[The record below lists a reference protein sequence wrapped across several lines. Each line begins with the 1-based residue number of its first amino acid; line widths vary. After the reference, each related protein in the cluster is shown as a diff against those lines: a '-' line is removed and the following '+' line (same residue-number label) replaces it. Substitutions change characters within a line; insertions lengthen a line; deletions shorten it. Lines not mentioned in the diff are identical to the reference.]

1 MGVMFIKSLAKCLA
15 QSHSYL
21 SSSTCYMNNKFFEW
35 WWQPRFFFYYRA
47 YLDINEL
54 KNILRLDGS
63 THLNIFFANSSE
75 MELAGVATWPWDK
88 EALIHLG
95 EN

>member
-1 MGVMFIKSLAKCLA
+1 M
-15 QSHSYL
+15 
-21 SSSTCYMNNKFFEW
+21 SSTCYAKSHVFEW

-47 YLDINEL
+47 YLDVNEL
-54 KNILRLDGS
+54 KNILRLDGT

-75 MELAGVATWPWDK
+75 EELAGVATWPWDK
-88 EALIHLG
+88 EALMPLG

>member
-1 MGVMFIKSLAKCLA
+1 MMTPLC
-15 QSHSYL
+15 
-21 SSSTCYMNNKFFEW
+21 
-35 WWQPRFFFYYRA
+35 FFYCYRA

-75 MELAGVATWPWDK
+75 EELAGVATWPWDK
-88 EALIHLG
+88 EVLMHLG
-95 EN
+95 KD